1 MKFPQKIIS
10 IFLCLVF
17 LFSIA
22 QTNAVEAQDPQ
33 PWIYFSPDPSYI
45 YMDDTNQASVDVM
58 IRDAVEINVF
68 DVQVNFDP
76 SKVTLV
82 SYEVGDFLKE
92 TLCFIRKQETNFL
105 WLACTQNAQPG
116 QNGTGILFTM
126 HFQGVTEGSTPLE
139 LTRAFLGNKNDEDVV
154 PGTTNGTLNVVNT
167 GNLLY
172 LPLILNIAKQGQT
185 NRGGITLNLGRGLHY
200 GLAYTGV
207 STNIPGENLTIPAVA
222 ADTYQLTTN
231 EPRMLNLTTAS
242 NKTVTLTSGQGALS
256 PLLLRGGNAVWTDDV
271 IDIHDLTL
279 VTGGYLDPTADP
291 NADVNFDGQVNII
304 DIGLVA
310 GNYGLSS
317 QTAYANWIP

>member
-1 MKFPQKIIS
+1 MKFSQKFWS
-10 IFLCLVF
+10 AFLCLIF
-17 LFSIA
+17 LFSFA
-22 QTNAVEAQDPQ
+22 QTNLVEAQDPQ

-45 YMDDTNQASVDVM
+45 YMDDTNQASVAVM
-58 IRDAVEINVF
+58 IRDAVDINVF

-92 TLCFIRKQETNFL
+92 TLCFIRKKEANFL

-172 LPLILNIAKQGQT
+172 LPLILNIAKQGQA
-185 NRGGITLNLGRGLHY
+185 NRGGITLSLGRGLHY

-207 STNIPGENLTIPAVA
+207 STNIPGENLTIPSVA
-222 ADTYQLTTN
+222 ADTYLLTTN
-231 EPRMLNLTTAS
+231 EPRVLNITADL
-242 NKTVTLTSGQGALS
+242 NKTATITSGDGTLT
-256 PLLLRGGNAVWTDDV
+256 PLVLRGGNAVWSDNV

-279 VTGGYLDPTADP
+279 VNGGYLDPSANT
-291 NADVNFDGQVNII
+291 NADVNFDGVVNLMDAAI
-304 DIGLVA
+304 VA

-317 QTAYANWIP
+317 QTAYATWIP